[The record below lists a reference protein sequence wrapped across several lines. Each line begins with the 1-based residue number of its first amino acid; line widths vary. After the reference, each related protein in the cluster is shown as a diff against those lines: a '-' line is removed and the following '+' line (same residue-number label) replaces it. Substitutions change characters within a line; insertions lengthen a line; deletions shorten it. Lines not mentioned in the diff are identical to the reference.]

1 MKGSGRRQWRGMEME
16 NQGGGRRG
24 GMGEGNGGDGG
35 KEGWRERENVRW
47 LKRMDVGI
55 EGDK

>member
-1 MKGSGRRQWRGMEME
+1 
-16 NQGGGRRG
+16 
-24 GMGEGNGGDGG
+24 MGEGNGGDGG